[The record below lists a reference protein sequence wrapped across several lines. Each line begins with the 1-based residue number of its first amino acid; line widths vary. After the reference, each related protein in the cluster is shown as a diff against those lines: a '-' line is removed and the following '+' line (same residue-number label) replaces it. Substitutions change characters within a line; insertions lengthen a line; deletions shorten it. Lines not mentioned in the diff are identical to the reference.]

1 MSNGEDS
8 EGTEDSK
15 ESITVELIQEFFD
28 ELKKF
33 KEEIIGK
40 AFDEIYI
47 DLDGLIDDY
56 ENKFKMYV

>member
-1 MSNGEDS
+1 MPNGVDS
-8 EGTEDSK
+8 EGTEDSN
-15 ESITVELIQEFFD
+15 ESITIDLIQEFFN

-33 KEEIIGK
+33 KEAIIGK
-40 AFDEIYI
+40 PFDEIYI